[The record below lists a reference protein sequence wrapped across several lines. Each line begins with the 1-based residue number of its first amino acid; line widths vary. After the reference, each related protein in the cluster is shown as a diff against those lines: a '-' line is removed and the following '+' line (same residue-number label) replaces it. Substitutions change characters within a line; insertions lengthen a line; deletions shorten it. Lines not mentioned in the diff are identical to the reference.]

1 VIASLLGGS
10 GWASI
15 VIRSA
20 GEGDVRTDSKAKSA
34 NSVAAYQH
42 YKAVRHASM
51 IFDLTPTVFKDSD
64 PAAFPQGMKAPAG
77 APNVLL
83 VQLDDVGFGQ
93 FSVSGSGVPV
103 SNTEKPANNLF
114 YNRFHTTAL
123 CQPSRAA
130 LLTGRNHSNRRRA

>member
-1 VIASLLGGS
+1 
-10 GWASI
+10 
-15 VIRSA
+15 
-20 GEGDVRTDSKAKSA
+20 
-34 NSVAAYQH
+34 
-42 YKAVRHASM
+42 M

-130 LLTGRNHSNRRRA
+130 LLTGRNHSNGRRA